1 MPKQPTKGLG
11 TLGPGIE
18 VPLELHLAM
27 RLHRIHNH
35 FEGPM
40 QLEIDLMG
48 GKNMAYEHT
57 WQLTGSQGAEG
68 ATQLNEAHHYTPAS

>member
-1 MPKQPTKGLG
+1 MLPWSKQKKRAKQPTKGFS

-18 VPLELHLAM
+18 IPLKLHLTM

-48 GKNMAYEHT
+48 ERVQKYGI
-57 WQLTGSQGAEG
+57 
-68 ATQLNEAHHYTPAS
+68 